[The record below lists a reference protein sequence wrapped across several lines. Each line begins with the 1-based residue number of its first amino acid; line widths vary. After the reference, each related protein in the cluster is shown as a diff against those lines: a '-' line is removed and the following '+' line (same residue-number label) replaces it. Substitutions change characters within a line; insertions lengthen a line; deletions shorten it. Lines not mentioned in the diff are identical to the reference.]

1 MVFMKIVEVR
11 KFGGPEVLQIIEEAD
26 AAPQAGQV
34 AIDVKAAGVNFA
46 EIMAREGHY
55 PNVPSAPF
63 RPGYEIAGVVTAR
76 GEGVEGLQEGA
87 RVMAFVPSGGYTSRI
102 VLNAADV
109 IPLPDALDFGQATAL
124 LVQGLTAYFL
134 LEAGDLQPGKSVL
147 IASAAGGVGSLA
159 VQIAKLKGAGKV
171 IGLASPSKHERV
183 RSLGADVAVDYTQ
196 SGWAKQALEATAGKG
211 IDIFLDAQGDLG
223 SEGFDA
229 LGQKAHWLVYGGQGQ
244 RGNALP
250 AERLGVMIGKNIT
263 LRGFSIF
270 GDVANFKRGLTE
282 MFGWVAN
289 GKLQIDVESFPLA
302 EVARAQEAISN
313 RQTSGKVVLI
323 P

>member
-1 MVFMKIVEVR
+1 MKVVEVQ
-11 KFGGPEVLQIIEEAD
+11 KFGGPEVLQIIEEPD
-26 AAPQAGQV
+26 SAPQAGQV
-34 AIDVKAAGVNFA
+34 AVDVKAAGINFA
-46 EIMAREGHY
+46 DVMAREGRY
-55 PNVPSAPF
+55 PGVPSAPF

-76 GEGVEGLQEGA
+76 GEAVEGLQEGT
-87 RVMAFVPSGGYTSRI
+87 RVMAFVPGGGYTSRI

-109 IPLPDALDFGQATAL
+109 IPLPDALDFGPATAL

-134 LEAGDLQPGKSVL
+134 LEAGDLQPGKSVM

-159 VQIAKLKGAGKV
+159 IQIAKLKGAGKI
-171 IGLASPSKHERV
+171 IGLASPSKHQRV
-183 RSLGADVAVDYTQ
+183 RSLGADVALDYTQ

-211 IDIFLDAQGDLG
+211 IDIFLDSQGDLG

-229 LGQKAHWLVYGGQGQ
+229 LSQKAHWLIYGGQGQ
-244 RGNALP
+244 RGNGLP
-250 AERLGVMIGKNIT
+250 AERLGIMIGKNMT
-263 LRGFSIF
+263 LRGYSVY

-282 MFGWVAN
+282 MFGWAAS

-302 EVARAQEAISN
+302 EVARAQEAISH
-313 RQTSGKVVLI
+313 RQTTGKVVLI